1 MKRGGPIK
9 RTTPLKAKRRK
20 TTPTRQSAR
29 GKDCQ
34 IRIPGYCESTNETVV
49 LCHYRMKND
58 GGSLKPDDSRAAYGC
73 RTCHDIVDGRM
84 EIPEEDF
91 SYVEIRLMH
100 AEGVFRTQ
108 EILAMEGLL

>member
-1 MKRGGPIK
+1 MKRSRP
-9 RTTPLKAKRRK
+9 K
-20 TTPTRQSAR
+20 TTKVRQSAR
-29 GKDCQ
+29 EKDCQ
-34 IRIPGYCESTNETVV
+34 IRIPGYCEPTNETVV

-58 GGSLKPDDSRAAYGC
+58 GGSIKPDDRRGAYGC
-73 RTCHDIVDGRM
+73 RTCHDIVDGRR

-91 SYVEIRLMH
+91 SWIEIRLMH